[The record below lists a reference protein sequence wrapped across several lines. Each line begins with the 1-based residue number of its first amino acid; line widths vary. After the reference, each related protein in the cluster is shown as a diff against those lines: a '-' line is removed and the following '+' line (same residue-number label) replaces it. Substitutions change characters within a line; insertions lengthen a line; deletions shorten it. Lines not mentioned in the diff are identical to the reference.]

1 MAVSGV
7 MVRLPAMISLIR
19 RVGRPM
25 ISASSVCDQTRASS
39 SSLRNSPGGK
49 LSAAVFIQ
57 ASLGRSVVI
66 ADGHEDTELAG
77 SVLLQPHTQP
87 PLDVA
92 PHSTLASPISF
103 AFFCVP
109 LRLGMKRGLS

>member
-25 ISASSVCDQTRASS
+25 ISASSVCDQPRASS

-49 LSAAVFIQ
+49 ISAAVFIQ

-66 ADGHEDTELAG
+66 ADGHDDNELAG
-77 SVLLQPHTQP
+77 FRSEEHTSELQS
-87 PLDVA
+87 LMR
-92 PHSTLASPISF
+92 ISY
-103 AFFCVP
+103 AGFC
-109 LRLGMKRGLS
+109 LKKK